1 MSFLKNIF
9 NHEYREL
16 KKFNDIATK
25 VDELDSD
32 MQKLTDYELKAKTD
46 EFKERLSN
54 GETLDDILVEA
65 FSVVR
70 EAAFRTI
77 KEKPY
82 FVQIVGGI
90 AIHYGNIAEMK
101 TGEGK
106 TLALTMPAYLNS
118 LTGEGVHV
126 VTVNEYLAS
135 YHAEW
140 MGKIFNFLGL
150 TVSVNLRELDFEEKK
165 QAYNCDIMYTTN
177 SELGFDY
184 LRDNMVVN
192 GERRVQRGLNFA
204 IVDEVDSILIDEAR
218 TPLIISGGFMKSLN
232 LYKDADSYTKTL
244 RENEDYIKDEK
255 TNSIS
260 LTDEGS
266 LKAEKYFKVD
276 NLYDIKHSALVH
288 HINQSLK
295 ANYGM
300 KKDVDYV
307 VQDDEIVIVD
317 QFTGRLM
324 KGRAFSEGLHQA
336 IEAKEGVTIKE
347 ETRTLATIT
356 FQNLFRMYKKLSGMT
371 GTAKTEEEEFRNIYN
386 MYVIQIPTNKPVI
399 RQDLADL
406 IYTNKAGKYNAIV
419 KVIEESYKR
428 GQPVLVGTIAIE
440 TSELISDML
449 RKKKIPHEVLN
460 AKNHAREAEII
471 ANAGV
476 EGAITIAT
484 NMAGRGTDIKLGEGV
499 RELGGLFVIGT
510 ERHESRRID
519 NQLRGRSG
527 RQGDPGMS
535 QFFVSLEDDIMVRFG
550 SDRIKGAMQ
559 TLGFGGDQ
567 AIRSKMFTNAMETAQ
582 KRVEGYNFDVRKQ
595 LLQYDDVMNKQR
607 EIIYEKR
614 NSILDEESIH
624 DYILKCIRD
633 YIERLVRS
641 HLIIE
646 TELTI
651 NDKSEIIEAV
661 NENLLKSDDMS
672 VEEIRKDDENTL
684 IEKIYERVLADYNQK
699 IKELPNDIIN
709 DFEKAIHLNV
719 IDRHWMEHINT
730 MEHLREGIGLRGYAQ
745 ENPLQAYVSEGFE
758 LFEEMLAKID
768 EQTTIYILKAEIKQ
782 NLEAKEVAKIGTN
795 EDKSKTIKKQPKR
808 STKVGRNEPCPCG
821 SGKKYKN
828 CCGREV

>member
-65 FSVVR
+65 FAVVR

-661 NENLLKSDDMS
+661 NENLLKSNDMS

-821 SGKKYKN
+821 SGKKYKA
-828 CCGREV
+828 CCGK